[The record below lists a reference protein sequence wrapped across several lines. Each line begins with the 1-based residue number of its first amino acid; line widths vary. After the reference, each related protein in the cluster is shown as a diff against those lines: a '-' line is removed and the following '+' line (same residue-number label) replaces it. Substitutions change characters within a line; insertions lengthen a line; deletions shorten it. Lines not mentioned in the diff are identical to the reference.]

1 MDQVLQSLV
10 LPNTKFAAP
19 TEMYVRLL
27 NELCYIDYKDLC
39 LILKPCGRASFDTF
53 YSSFTV
59 NHWKNKTNI
68 KNLFFKIKGSGKF
81 GVSIFLN
88 KIGNYPKLIYYK
100 KIQKI

>member
-27 NELCYIDYKDLC
+27 NELCYIDYKDLY
-39 LILKPCGRASFDTF
+39 LSLKPCGRASFDTF

-59 NHWKNKTNI
+59 NHWRNKTNI

-88 KIGNYPKLIYYK
+88 KIGNYPKLINY
-100 KIQKI
+100 QKINS